1 MKKLLSVMLA
11 VMMVLSTVSFA
22 APSAFGA
29 LDAVVE
35 APATE
40 VAAPEAADNAD
51 LMVEYNV
58 PYSFSLEFDTAA
70 DLSAISMRTAKND
83 ALGAANMAKVED
95 GALVITFDAADS
107 QYAVRDSGFNM
118 PQVLADA
125 NKITAFEMRV
135 KFTGLPAAG
144 TVIKGDDKA
153 TRNFNPENFNAFQI
167 YPNLDGKTFVG
178 DGQNYKYSFTND
190 EWKVIRYTPD
200 QLGMTDK
207 NVTGF
212 RVDLF
217 DYMPGGSKLYI
228 DYIRFEGNKYE
239 SLGKYDVEFDSA
251 DDIGTKARVITNN
264 GVNTVTWNNE
274 GYMTI
279 KSVPIEGYEATWDQ
293 QIFVD
298 TVSPATALPAGVVD
312 EIIVRMRFRNL
323 PTETKK
329 YTVSGRDTT
338 ALNPAKMPGY
348 VHIDAY
354 GATKW
359 MEKLQSNNKY
369 YENVVDGQWF
379 ERRLDAETFFPGGM
393 AYVRL
398 DTPYPLPAGVEVDV
412 DYIRFVGDNDKVPA
426 SEWEGEYGD
435 LVLEVDFEKLSAGK
449 PGEAFTYDMKAVGAA
464 NGNFVANYGGKVNPG
479 FSASKQNIY
488 FRNESGNADIEIK
501 EDTAHGKYVQFT
513 ITGDAVADPKNPK
526 NVWDLATYNGAAFSE
541 KDGYFVL
548 TYDLLSP
555 KDGVVIQSHWN
566 RSHNAEDTVKI
577 ESKYVD
583 AVANEWTK
591 MVEVYDFATIGT
603 STHKPPIAS
612 ITEINHILL
621 YNKGFEVGET
631 YAFDNIRLYWV
642 PKSVNVSLVGGEN
655 GGFDLKDVT
664 VCPTMTFDELAASLP
679 EYGTKRVAGFS
690 RTEGG
695 KPVDGSMILG
705 VSYPTSLY
713 CVWEDIVTLEGSNEY
728 NTADDLAKVFAIQAR
743 VGGNNAKTIKEQFV
757 LDTEDGVSYLKM
769 ENKAASGATGCIT
782 DYGFIVTSTPFSKET
797 VKEISIKMRVKG
809 LPETATDYYCAGH
822 GTCAAGTAHKIDPSN
837 CNYAELVYWKAD
849 GSSVE
854 QDYRRANLKGNEDWF
869 ILTIPASE
877 FPYDEISKLRFDPFG
892 DYAPNGSSVEVD
904 YIRFYPYPEPDAEAP
919 EARDDETAARFASA
933 DEVDA
938 DGDSLTGIRFM
949 ASVSNATDEASV
961 DIGWVITTDLYWNA
975 AYNTLT
981 VEAAETAGGKVKVAY
996 QRQNGEDK
1004 ANYFD
1009 TQVDNEN
1016 VFAAVLYNI
1025 PAANALNYVLVRP
1038 FVKTEDDYL
1047 YGETIFTCLY
1057 DEMVYPYITFFEDE
1071 DTIDY
1076 LIEEGIS
1083 YEDAAS
1089 DYFEYNADYY
1099 ALADADQAYVANIL
1113 VALLG

>member
-40 VAAPEAADNAD
+40 VAAPEAAEDAD
-51 LMVEYNV
+51 LMIDHNE
-58 PYSFSLEFDTAA
+58 PFDFSFEFDTAA
-70 DLSAISMRTAKND
+70 DLKKLTLRNGYNN
-83 ALGAANMAKVED
+83 ALGASYATVEN
-95 GALVITFDAADS
+95 GALKLTFKSADP
-107 QYAVRDSGFNM
+107 QFVVRDTGFVI
-118 PQVLADA
+118 PSAVAKKGA
-125 NKITAFEMRV
+125 VTALEFKVR
-135 KFTGLPAAG
+135 FTGLPTTE
-144 TVIKGDDKA
+144 TVLKLDNGGQRTFRIAEVQFPQTYVWVDGNID
-153 TRNFNPENFNAFQI
+153 TRGEKNFNALK
-167 YPNLDGKTFVG
+167 N
-178 DGQNYKYSFTND
+178 N
-190 EWKVIRYTPD
+190 EWMIFRYTAEELGIENGDLTNFRLDMYDFMPD
-200 QLGMTDK
+200 GATAE
-207 NVTGF
+207 F
-212 RVDLF
+212 
-217 DYMPGGSKLYI
+217 

-338 ALNPAKMPGY
+338 ALNPAKMAGY

-359 MEKLQSNNKY
+359 MEKLQSNNKN

-435 LVLEVDFEKLSAGK
+435 LVLEIDFEKLSAGK
-449 PGEAFTYDMKAVGAA
+449 PGEAFTYDMKSGGAA

-479 FSASKQNIY
+479 FSASNQNVY
-488 FRNESGNADIEIK
+488 FRNETGNADIEIK

-513 ITGDAVADPKNPK
+513 ITGDAVANPNNPK
-526 NVWDLATYNGAAFSE
+526 NVWDLSTYNTIKPFTE

-555 KDGVVIQSHWN
+555 KDGHVLQSHWN
-566 RSHNAEDTVKI
+566 RSHTAEDTVKHAT
-577 ESKYVD
+577 KHVD

-591 MVEVYDFATIGT
+591 IVDVYDFATIGT

-612 ITEINHILL
+612 ITEVDHILL
-621 YNKGFEVGET
+621 YNKDFEVGET

-695 KPVDGSMILG
+695 EAVDGSMILG

-728 NTADDLAKVFAIQAR
+728 NTADDIAKVLAIQAR

-769 ENKAASGATGCIT
+769 ENEAASGATGCIT
-782 DYGFIVTSTPFSKET
+782 DYGFVVTSTPFSKET

-822 GTCAAGTAHKIDPSN
+822 GTCAAGTAHRIDPSN
-837 CNYAELVYWKAD
+837 CNYVEFVYWNAAGTTVK
-849 GSSVE
+849 

-919 EARDDETAARFASA
+919 EARDDETAARFAGA
-933 DEVDA
+933 DEVDEN
-938 DGDSLTGIRFM
+938 GKSLTGIRFM